1 MNASMAQLE
10 DYRFMEPSPSPPA
23 TERAP
28 FSGSHARDSRARY
41 DIHSDDLLWSA
52 NASQSS
58 PTSPLQRNSA
68 QCAQSHGENSANPA
82 SSEVGPASVLQ
93 SRAQRTALHDLG
105 TSQRRPGGADNAER
119 TSSMSALASAAGA
132 LSARSLNALPQS
144 FYSKRRTGSL
154 AAVPAPSFTW
164 EEGDDAGHLSVVSD
178 VQAGAEEEERRR
190 LTQPATPRW
199 PSAVCQRRNRVSGG
213 SGSGRGS
220 SMSHQRRSSVL
231 GPDPRDCIDMY
242 DDDVVEEEAC
252 VTPLPYDRQQQV
264 PPALDDDLAALVNA
278 GTVDRCRSDSRGQ
291 VDLVSKG
298 SAGGVTKEAV
308 DTCDRIE
315 SARGAPQDSDRS
327 DDVNASYEFEQVYFY
342 YPVTSPERVSSHES
356 GDGTASVLRRAETP
370 RRSVSGSSSMPRW
383 VLSLAEETPFTPFAF
398 SATGVATTP
407 SPFLHVGPAARA
419 TATIVS
425 ATTEERL
432 KRGDAGTCDGAQQQQ
447 MMIPVQRLTVHEL
460 VAAVL
465 SSSPCTGLASGTNA
479 AEKAKDAPEGH
490 PEEPLPHRPPD
501 CEEEALVEEERLCQR
516 VHEARVRLAFV
527 DQLLARFGIVVAA
540 RQAELEKLREK
551 QAVMAQQAESFK
563 SRAAISIREV
573 HRLREQQHGQEEVR
587 LLCNMLADKENRLR
601 VAQSQ
606 LVSLQSMWK
615 QLQLLHSA
623 TAATTE
629 GSADE
634 GANHVPSPRAAGAI
648 DSGSVPYLSMPT
660 AHQGAAD
667 EAQATDSAEDP
678 QEKEKTPPSPIS
690 SVASLE
696 TFEIL
701 SDFLEELLSE
711 VDELAKVCIQLP
723 SAPSVATLSS
733 CNRTGRPAAKHRSGA
748 ADQRP
753 QRSQT
758 PPPLPT
764 YTALNRRLNDGNN
777 GFFSFFGG
785 ATEAHLDSKPL
796 STFLA
801 SLDRLARTAWERE
814 EELQL
819 RARELATEEEEECL
833 KARLALGYGVKLQQ
847 PRTPR
852 RLSGSIDNS
861 VCAGEKKNTLSSLS
875 PAALASERGEERL
888 CNGGANG
895 APVAKSPISFLASP
909 SDAITA
915 STDHA
920 THLLSLSSPEH
931 GRRSRC
937 SNDGHHMPNGTAPSP
952 LSASSSLLH
961 HRTTP
966 APLLLPTLVYAYPR
980 VAVVSQKLDAEQ
992 QQIQADYATAI
1003 EAERQSRRHLTSRLR
1018 DTYRQYVAPPLRR
1031 TIDALRREQ
1040 TSLARQFAELGVK
1053 AVLIQWEE
1061 VEEAEVDDTALLR
1074 AMDGATAAAQKA
1086 FSRNQR
1092 RGLTK
1097 GRSLS
1102 RANAKVCECEER
1114 EDSYGDAVSSVRTS
1128 LARSENG
1135 GLRKGAA
1142 ATPPPCRVYQRT
1154 LRVTC
1159 AAACERG
1166 STEGEGETEIP
1177 ASSQPPSG
1185 RHTCDA
1191 GRDPRQ
1197 STTRHRRSSAR
1208 PSAAPGCLS
1217 ARSTCKL
1224 PSSTSHP
1231 STTPAK
1237 RTPATCPAGL
1247 LTATSSKACAALQ
1260 LCTHS
1265 PAKVLLP
1272 GRTDAGTA
1280 AEETEGCAAAAVAST
1295 TTASAGGT
1303 ASLRRAP
1310 VSTTVTPITTSSV
1323 RRSGG
1328 TPRVSCATLASATTR
1343 TSTAV
1348 GSGRSSKGYT
1358 SAAMPRSP
1366 RQSREC
1372 TAASSCSAT
1381 SQQHRCS
1388 RLRYR
1393 AVAAHAGQFAA
1404 PCSSPQNP
1412 VVEDVRELV
1421 VEADSAYVAST
1432 RASIATPT
1440 AANVWSPFAHTQ
1452 KALSD
1457 GAVRVVLTFTGEEA
1471 RRRQAAQARQEA
1483 YQREFWEL
1491 REELA
1496 RIDEDIFQLRTRW
1509 KELQRTKQ
1517 RAEAEHCA
1525 KLVEAEAKVR
1535 KCRAFYDSLRRE
1547 NMEWQAIHGELEQA
1561 VLGKED
1567 R

>member
-10 DYRFMEPSPSPPA
+10 DYRLMEPSPSPPA

-28 FSGSHARDSRARY
+28 FSGSHARDSQARY

-52 NASQSS
+52 DASQSS
-58 PTSPLQRNSA
+58 PTSPLQRKSA
-68 QCAQSHGENSANPA
+68 QRAQSHGENSANPA
-82 SSEVGPASVLQ
+82 SSEVGLASVLQ
-93 SRAQRTALHDLG
+93 SRAR
-105 TSQRRPGGADNAER
+105 R
-119 TSSMSALASAAGA
+119 TSSMSALASAAGP
-132 LSARSLNALPQS
+132 LSACSLNALPQS
-144 FYSKRRTGSL
+144 SYNKRLTGSL

-164 EEGDDAGHLSVVSD
+164 EEGDDPGHVSVVSD
-178 VQAGAEEEERRR
+178 VQAGAEEEEQRR
-190 LTQPATPRW
+190 LTQPAAPRW
-199 PSAVCQRRNRVSGG
+199 PSAVCQHRNRVSG
-213 SGSGRGS
+213 GSGRGS
-220 SMSHQRRSSVL
+220 SMSHQHRSSVL

-242 DDDVVEEEAC
+242 DGDVVEEGAC

-315 SARGAPQDSDRS
+315 SARGAPQDRDRS

-342 YPVTSPERVSSHES
+342 YPATSLDRVSSHES

-383 VLSLAEETPFTPFAF
+383 VLSLAEETPFTPFAL

-432 KRGDAGTCDGAQQQQ
+432 KRGDAGMRDGAQQQQ
-447 MMIPVQRLTVHEL
+447 MIPVQRVTVHEL
-460 VAAVL
+460 VVAVL

-479 AEKAKDAPEGH
+479 PVPAAAPTPMANAADEAKDAPEGH
-490 PEEPLPHRPPD
+490 TEESLPHRPPD
-501 CEEEALVEEERLCQR
+501 CEEEALLEEERLCQR
-516 VHEARVRLAFV
+516 VHDTRVRLAFV

-551 QAVMAQQAESFK
+551 QAVVAQQAESFK

-573 HRLREQQHGQEEVR
+573 RRLRERQHGQDEVR

-634 GANHVPSPRAAGAI
+634 GANHVPSPRAAGAK
-648 DSGSVPYLSMPT
+648 DSGSVPCLSMPT

-667 EAQATDSAEDP
+667 EAQPTDSAEDP

-696 TFEIL
+696 TCEVL

-758 PPPLPT
+758 PPPLPS
-764 YTALNRRLNDGNN
+764 YTALNRRRNDGCN

-801 SLDRLARTAWERE
+801 GLDRLARTAWERE

-819 RARELATEEEEECL
+819 RVRELATEEEEEYL
-833 KARLALGYGVKLQQ
+833 KARLSLEYGVKLQQ
-847 PRTPR
+847 PQTPR

-861 VCAGEKKNTLSSLS
+861 VCAGEKMNALSSLS
-875 PAALASERGEERL
+875 PAALSSERGEERL
-888 CNGGANG
+888 CSGGANG
-895 APVAKSPISFLASP
+895 APVIKSPISFLASP
-909 SDAITA
+909 SDAITG

-931 GRRSRC
+931 GRRSRY
-937 SNDGHHMPNGTAPSP
+937 SNAGHHIPSGTASSP

-961 HRTTP
+961 HRATP
-966 APLLLPTLVYAYPR
+966 TPLLLPTLIYAYPR

-992 QQIQADYATAI
+992 QQIQADYAAAI

-1018 DTYRQYVAPPLRR
+1018 DTYRQYVAPTLRR

-1061 VEEAEVDDTALLR
+1061 VDEVEVDDTVLLR
-1074 AMDGATAAAQKA
+1074 AMDSATAAAQKA

-1102 RANAKVCECEER
+1102 RANPKVCECVER
-1114 EDSYGDAVSSVRTS
+1114 EDSYGDAVSSLGTS
-1128 LARSENG
+1128 RARSETD

-1166 STEGEGETEIP
+1166 STEGEGETEIRV
-1177 ASSQPPSG
+1177 SSQPPSA
-1185 RHTCDA
+1185 RDTCDA

-1197 STTRHRRSSAR
+1197 STTRRPRSSAR
-1208 PSAAPGCLS
+1208 TSAAPDYLS

-1224 PSSTSHP
+1224 PSSASHP
-1231 STTPAK
+1231 SATPAK
-1237 RTPATCPAGL
+1237 RTPATCSAGL

-1260 LCTHS
+1260 LCTHP
-1265 PAKVLLP
+1265 PAKALLP
-1272 GRTDAGTA
+1272 GCTDARNA
-1280 AEETEGCAAAAVAST
+1280 AEETEGCAAAAVASI

-1310 VSTTVTPITTSSV
+1310 VSTTVTPIATSSV

-1328 TPRVSCATLASATTR
+1328 TPRVSCATLASTTTR
-1343 TSTAV
+1343 TSTAA

-1366 RQSREC
+1366 RQSCEC

-1388 RLRYR
+1388 RLGYR
-1393 AVAAHAGQFAA
+1393 AVAAHADRFAA

-1421 VEADSAYVAST
+1421 VEADSAYAAST
-1432 RASIATPT
+1432 RVTMATPT
-1440 AANVWSPFAHTQ
+1440 AANLWSPFAHTQ

-1457 GAVRVVLTFTGEEA
+1457 GAVRVVVTFTGEEA

-1517 RAEAEHCA
+1517 RAEAEHRA

-1535 KCRAFYDSLRRE
+1535 KCRAFYKSLRRE

-1561 VLGKED
+1561 VLGKEG